1 MQLASDPAARRAS
14 GHSRS
19 RKLSIASSEELKAL
33 ALVDYENVRLGAE
46 SRFANS
52 EAVDGRIR
60 DRGRFDFHPWKLG
73 EVICDVLSRKRNG
86 RNVKLVEVRVYC
98 AESLDLDVQRRQ
110 RSQRDAWRYPPA
122 ADLDAVRVV
131 SVNPPQQRAHNDHPT
146 KAERDGNVEKE
157 VDTTMAV
164 DLVVAAATR
173 SNEFDVAILFS
184 HDSDLVPAVEDAL
197 EREGEGPSLEVHC
210 VGWVWEGED
219 LGDVAKEKTPL
230 PFRLPE
236 GRSHYLTAH
245 DYAAVADDHSYRSP
259 LDELRE
265 CQEDQSVVFGR
276 TVSATRDGLEVEVK
290 GTRGFVSAGDVEA
303 TDYGPAI
310 ERVRKLQGNRPL
322 QLAVR
327 EIQPQRRAHDSRRVR
342 LAERTAT
349 QGGGPEL
356 RPGSVSRGRVA
367 LTLECGILVDCGEFN
382 CFVPYDELRWDDGYN
397 VADVFTPDQAVDVL
411 CYRHGRR
418 AHFSIRRASDQV
430 GLRLD
435 ELHEGDVLT
444 GRRVCRE
451 RPGRELSVDLGGLS
465 GFLPEPAMS
474 SPHDTNP
481 KQGLSMGRR
490 LDVRVAKVDRVNR
503 QVRLALPGS
512 SAKRYADGQTVTGIV
527 TRIEDYGAFVKIDG
541 EVDGLVHVSELADY
555 RVRRVSDVVHE
566 GDILPLK
573 VLPRRDGQSGLRLS
587 LKAARAEAE
596 ESGWGFDADG
606 RIERVPEEI
615 AAELGNVGSEQSS
628 DTLSAAERE
637 AQSSGSPLPSSQT
650 TAMEEAYRRATTAAP
665 SRTPRISQRRHR
677 ATLRR
682 QKALASSSGPKVGDS
697 RLGRVRGITERDV
710 VFDVDG
716 ETWLVA
722 RKRLSLRRRAV
733 MPQWYVERVCSI
745 DETIDVRVTSINPQ
759 TGEVRG
765 SIRDELVL
773 RWDRATEELEEGHVV
788 AGRVTEAARNV
799 FVHIKGPVEG
809 RMRKAELTAARI
821 RSARELVQEGDI
833 IPVKI
838 LKIDRELRRIDL
850 SLKSAREEAEASGWA
865 FDRDGRVTRL
875 PDDLAAELGIEQGD

>member
-1 MQLASDPAARRAS
+1 MCPADVPTVGRSSSHS
-14 GHSRS
+14 GSLRPS
-19 RKLSIASSEELKAL
+19 VESSQELR
-33 ALVDYENVRLGAE
+33 ALVLIDYENVRLQAA
-46 SRFANS
+46 RLFADDT
-52 EAVDGRIR
+52 AVDARVR
-60 DRGRFDFHPWKLG
+60 HQGRFDFHPWTLG
-73 EVICDVLSRKRNG
+73 EVICDVLDRKLG
-86 RNVKLVEVRVYC
+86 VPGVKLAEVRVYLG
-98 AESLDLDVQRRQ
+98 ESLDSSAQKRERAQ
-110 RSQRDAWRYPPA
+110 KDAWRYPPG
-122 ADLDAVRVV
+122 ADLDAVTVAAV
-131 SVNPPQQRAHNDHPT
+131 DPPRQRKSQGYPT
-146 KAERDGNVEKE
+146 PSERESNVEKE
-157 VDTTMAV
+157 VDTAMAV

-197 EREGEGPSLEVHC
+197 EREGEGRSLEVHC
-210 VGWVWEGED
+210 ARWMGGSR
-219 LGDVAKEKTPL
+219 LGPL
-230 PFRLPE
+230 PK
-236 GRSHYLTAH
+236 GRSHSLTAH
-245 DYAAVADDHSYRSP
+245 DYATVADDHSYRSP

-265 CQEDQSVVFGR
+265 CQKDQSVVFGR
-276 TVSATRDGLEVEVK
+276 AVSATRDGLEVEVK

-303 TDYGPAI
+303 ADFGPVI

-349 QGGGPEL
+349 QDGGPEL
-356 RPGSVSRGRVA
+356 RPGSVNRGQVA

-382 CFVPYDELRWDDGYN
+382 CFVPYDELRWDDGYS

-411 CYRHGRR
+411 CYRAGGGRR
-418 AHFSIRRASDQV
+418 VHFSIRRASDQV
-430 GLRLD
+430 RRRLD

-474 SPHDTNP
+474 LADDTNP

-490 LDVRVAKVDRVNR
+490 LDVRMAKVDRVNR
-503 QVRLALPGS
+503 QVRLALPGG
-512 SAKRYADGQTVTGIV
+512 SATRYADGQTVIGIV
-527 TRIEDYGAFVKIDG
+527 TRIENYGAFVKIDG

-555 RVRRVSDVVHE
+555 RVRRVGDVVHE

-573 VLPRRDGQSGLRLS
+573 VLPRGDGQSGLRLS

-596 ESGWGFDADG
+596 GSGWGFDADG
-606 RIERVPEEI
+606 RIGRVPEEI
-615 AAELGNVGSEQSS
+615 VAELRIAGSEQSS
-628 DTLSAAERE
+628 DPLSASGRE
-637 AQSSGSPLPSSQT
+637 AQSSDSPSPSSRA
-650 TAMEEAYRRATTAAP
+650 TAMEEAYRRATTAAE
-665 SRTPRISQRRHR
+665 SRMPRISQRRRR
-677 ATLRR
+677 AARRR
-682 QKALASSSGPKVGDS
+682 QQALVSSSGPKVGDS
-697 RLGRVRGITERDV
+697 RIGRVRDITERDV

-722 RKRLSLRRRAV
+722 RKRLSFRRRAAISRW
-733 MPQWYVERVCSI
+733 QVEQICSI
-745 DETIDVRVTSINPQ
+745 DETIDVHVTSINPQ

-765 SIRDELVL
+765 SIRDELAL

-809 RMRKAELTAARI
+809 RMRKADLTAARI
-821 RSARELVQEGDI
+821 RSARELVQEGDL

-850 SLKSAREEAEASGWA
+850 SLKDAREEAEAGGWE
-865 FDRDGRVTRL
+865 FDGDGRVTRR
-875 PDDLAAELGIEQGD
+875 PDDLAADLGIEQGD